1 MSIRKRPL
9 KKKFWSQRLTAIV
22 RFNFHTLHRKQ
33 KISACGC
40 FHNLDPP
47 QKLLQVGLA
56 CSFLCS
62 VLRRREPDYCS
73 LFVCFPDCSQLC
85 FPLQLKH
92 ELGLQSLV
100 FCRPPTG
107 SRRASRFP
115 PGGGGRHLP
124 GGRWVGHLGLLQM
137 LLADLSWLPHLPD
150 CHTPHMTT

>member
-33 KISACGC
+33 ISAPWC
-40 FHNLDPP
+40 FRNLDPP